1 MVIAGK
7 PLFPTMVTDKPYAPS
22 PANGEEHVAF
32 DRVLEWESHFEVASY
47 DICGSGTL
55 PIPWN

>member
-1 MVIAGK
+1 
-7 PLFPTMVTDKPYAPS
+7 MVTDKPYAPS